1 LTGSRDVAVSTISA
15 RPVPWDAATEKFSF
29 FRDSRCELEK
39 SVEVR
44 MLPTIIDIEASGFG
58 RRSYP
63 IEVGL
68 AMPDENSHCFMIS
81 PPDHWTF
88 WDKEA
93 EAVHGINRELLQ
105 EHGWEPVDVG
115 NRLNQPLAG
124 QRVYSDAW
132 SHDISW
138 LGKLFE
144 LIQVPQLFQLDS
156 LRTLMSE
163 EQVIHWHPT
172 KDTVIGELNLNR
184 HRASS
189 DARIIQETFK
199 RTRTLVDLK
208 SVI

>member
-1 LTGSRDVAVSTISA
+1 
-15 RPVPWDAATEKFSF
+15 
-29 FRDSRCELEK
+29 
-39 SVEVR
+39 

-68 AMPDENSHCFMIS
+68 AMPNGKCHCFIIS

-88 WDKEA
+88 WDEEA
-93 EAVHGINRELLQ
+93 EAVHGITRELLI
-105 EHGWEPVDVG
+105 EHGRDPIDVG
-115 NRLNQPLAG
+115 NSLNQLLLG

-138 LGKLFE
+138 LGKLFD

-172 KDTVIGELNLNR
+172 KDAVIGELNLNR

-189 DARIIQETFK
+189 DAMIIQETFK
-199 RTRTLVDLK
+199 RTSTLVDLE
-208 SVI
+208 SAIQL

>member
-1 LTGSRDVAVSTISA
+1 
-15 RPVPWDAATEKFSF
+15 
-29 FRDSRCELEK
+29 
-39 SVEVR
+39 

-58 RRSYP
+58 RKSYP

-68 AMPDENSHCFMIS
+68 AMPDGKTHCFIIS

-88 WDKEA
+88 WDEEA
-93 EAVHGINRELLQ
+93 EAVHGITRELLM
-105 EHGWEPVDVG
+105 EHGREPIDVC
-115 NRLNQPLAG
+115 NSLNQLLLG

-138 LGKLFE
+138 LGKLFD
-144 LIQVPQLFQLDS
+144 LIQVPQLFQMDS

-172 KDTVIGELNLNR
+172 KDVVIGELNLNR

-189 DARIIQETFK
+189 DAMIIQETFK
-199 RTRTLVDLK
+199 RTSTLVDLE
-208 SVI
+208 SAVQL